1 MFSLVHEWSFESGAA
16 LTSIQ
21 LAVSQGGG
29 DVTDPL
35 TLPDIPAST
44 PPGESP
50 SLIILGTQL
59 GSRNISPIYDDELDG
74 FAGNYTVNDLDI
86 NPSLEEFPRRFDLTA
101 PEIPE
106 DHRDEYLVSQAK
118 TYSLAIP
125 NDLLEL

>member
-1 MFSLVHEWSFESGAA
+1 M
-16 LTSIQ
+16 TSIQ

-35 TLPDIPAST
+35 ILPAIPPST
-44 PPGESP
+44 PPGTAPE
-50 SLIILGTQL
+50 LIILETQL
-59 GSRNISPIYDDELDG
+59 GSRNSSPLYDDELDG

-86 NPSLEEFPRRFDLTA
+86 NPDLEEFPRRFDLTA

-106 DHRDEYLVSQAK
+106 EHRDEYTVTQAK
-118 TYSLAIP
+118 TYQLALP